1 MASETYL
8 GCYFFLLIFF
18 LLFLFYLFSSET
30 FVVIPWLSAAHTVF
44 SFLYFTRS
52 DLDTA
57 KYVLITK
64 VQTQQSSNISL
75 KALSGHCKCS
85 SLVNTVAC
93 CCTKYTKRPLFPE
106 VRHNNIIVVS
116 KLCNPRVTTSIVLVY
131 WTRENVCNLEAKMY
145 GLRKQKCWK
154 YDTRMNQTLEKGSSS
169 FEEKQ
174 SSMRENYL
182 LWTWANKSADRAAG
196 W

>member
-1 MASETYL
+1 MHHEMEKISETGGQGSSWDYCKAFQIQSCVGYLLATLATGCGEAAYHSPTRICVSKQLTSSLMASETYL

-30 FVVIPWLSAAHTVF
+30 FVVIPWLSAAHIVF

-93 CCTKYTKRPLFPE
+93 CCTKYTKRLLFPE

-116 KLCNPRVTTSIVLVY
+116 NLCNPRVTTQIVLVY
-131 WTRENVCNLEAKMY
+131 
-145 GLRKQKCWK
+145 
-154 YDTRMNQTLEKGSSS
+154 
-169 FEEKQ
+169 
-174 SSMRENYL
+174 
-182 LWTWANKSADRAAG
+182 
-196 W
+196 